1 MERPSLLRLAE
12 RIVRDRPTAE
22 DVTQSLWIRV
32 QGIDDD
38 PPIVNKRAY
47 LFRLASNMAIDRAKA
62 GQRQNALFGPDDAV
76 EHVADET
83 PLPEKVLLDREA
95 LDQVRNAIE
104 ELSPRSREILY
115 LRRIN
120 GLSSVEIAERLGIS
134 RQMVTRYLAQAMEHC
149 LTCLDQDASA

>member
-1 MERPSLLRLAE
+1 MLNNARALTRILLMERPSLLRLAE

-62 GQRQNALFGPDDAV
+62 GQRQNALF
-76 EHVADET
+76 
-83 PLPEKVLLDREA
+83 
-95 LDQVRNAIE
+95 
-104 ELSPRSREILY
+104 LSLIH
-115 LRRIN
+115 
-120 GLSSVEIAERLGIS
+120 IS
-134 RQMVTRYLAQAMEHC
+134 EPT
-149 LTCLDQDASA
+149 DS